1 MHSFLLAAAMMIAS
15 QMFLPI
21 QTQAATPGPHETLQ
35 AAAKAGTLIEPTAC
49 ARRRVCGPRGC
60 AWRTICR

>member
-35 AAAKAGTLIEPTAC
+35 AAAKAGTL
-49 ARRRVCGPRGC
+49 
-60 AWRTICR
+60 